1 MNIKLYWWF
10 LFFDFELYSL
20 MRCPTRAFE
29 AVSSTLYYSMLQ
41 LWMNTYKRDEKLSN
55 DTIFTQKLNY
65 SIMYTFI
72 QKAGIIQLNINKRT
86 DKCHKKYIQNN
97 YFLTLINSPQLDT
110 LFVLK
115 QSQVNLKKQR
125 MIIKES
131 RTNKFLKR
139 KTNVSFKQKRTRQIH
154 TYHNPTTTTYKRNES

>member
-1 MNIKLYWWF
+1 
-10 LFFDFELYSL
+10 
-20 MRCPTRAFE
+20 
-29 AVSSTLYYSMLQ
+29 
-41 LWMNTYKRDEKLSN
+41 MNTYKRDEKLSN

-86 DKCHKKYIQNN
+86 DKCHKMYIQNN
-97 YFLTLINSPQLDT
+97 YILTLINYPQLDT

-115 QSQVNLKKQR
+115 QSQVNLKKQN

-131 RTNKFLKR
+131 RINKFLKR
-139 KTNVSFKQKRTRQIH
+139 KTNVWFKRKRTRRIQ
-154 TYHNPTTTTYKRNES
+154 TYHYTTTITYKRNKS